1 MKKRKSKEEKTIDYS
16 SEVLK
21 DLTTLYDEDG
31 RAVIEYRKLLDSYV
45 KLSKR
50 FDKTIHLND
59 TIGKSVIVN
68 NENLKDTVSY
78 TIETAREKLL
88 YNVSEHRKT
97 KEVLAKTLQSEKNSS
112 KSVRS
117 QLDLAYQ
124 RIATLEKEIE
134 DLKRDTPSV
143 ESVFEKRE
151 IGGSKIDINMP
162 QYKKFSFKELLEN
175 EIKRCELKKA
185 PLFLVK
191 LTIDNFEKIRND
203 IEEQGNINNFLKSSV
218 KYISVTLGK
227 NIIVYFSHH
236 NVFYIIFTELQLE
249 DIKQKLEKLTIKRK
263 LGESTITFS
272 MGCAHFDMDND
283 DYESINKKCDN
294 ANEKASFDNLDG
306 SIIFYD

>member
-1 MKKRKSKEEKTIDYS
+1 MAKRKSKEEKTIDYS

-21 DLTTLYDEDG
+21 DLTALYDDDG
-31 RAVIEYRKLLDSYV
+31 RAVIEYRKLLDSYK

-50 FDKTIHLND
+50 FDKTISLND

-68 NENLKDTVSY
+68 NENLKDTVNY

-88 YNVSEHRKT
+88 YNVAEHRKT
-97 KEVLAKTLQSEKNSS
+97 KESLAKTLETEKSS
-112 KSVRS
+112 TKGLRA

-124 RIATLEKEIE
+124 RITQLEKEVE
-134 DLKRDTPSV
+134 DLKKSTPTV
-143 ESVFEKRE
+143 ESAFEKRE

-175 EIKRCELKKA
+175 EIKRCELKEA

-203 IEEQGNINNFLKSSV
+203 IEEKGNTNNFLKSSV

-236 NVFYIIFTELQLE
+236 NVIYIILTEIAFDEVQ
-249 DIKQKLEKLTIKRK
+249 QKLEKLTMKRK
-263 LGESTITFS
+263 LGDSSITYS
-272 MGCAHFDMDND
+272 MGCAQFDMDSD

-294 ANEKASFDNLDG
+294 ANEKASFDNQDG
-306 SIIFYD
+306 SIVFY